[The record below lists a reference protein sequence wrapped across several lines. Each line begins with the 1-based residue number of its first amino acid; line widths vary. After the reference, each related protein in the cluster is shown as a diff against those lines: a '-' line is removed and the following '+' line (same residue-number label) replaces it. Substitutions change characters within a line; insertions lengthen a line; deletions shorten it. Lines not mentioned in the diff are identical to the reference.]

1 MDAVKFLPKW
11 MPKLNKGYEPPKMPE
26 ITIGSFSPEWQVL
39 VDDFQT
45 ADWIKLIPYPELT
58 IEEVDRLLTFV

>member
-1 MDAVKFLPKW
+1 
-11 MPKLNKGYEPPKMPE
+11 MPE